1 MFPVPVE
8 VSWSEAAVWLTVI
21 LGAGFLVS
29 WLATDVGRLRRDPYI
44 LVLAIV
50 TVGLTGGYLA
60 WVDLGV
66 LAVLGHHVIE
76 GVMGGI
82 VAGVVVARGIVRLP
96 ATAPETERGSTWA
109 AVWQGGVYGVAEGI
123 LLSALPV
130 LVVWNAAQT
139 SGWPDTWSGAVASG
153 ALALLAGAV
162 MITVHHLGYWD
173 FRNRQLV
180 PVVLGCSVLSLAFL
194 LTGSLLAPVIGHVT
208 MHVVGLR
215 HGVALPPHE
224 HEKAPQATTPS

>member
-1 MFPVPVE
+1 MFLVPVE
-8 VSWSEAAVWLTVI
+8 VSWPEAAVWLTVI

-29 WLATDVGRLRRDPYI
+29 WLATDVGRLRRDAYV

-60 WVDLGV
+60 WADLGV

-76 GVMGGI
+76 GVLGGI

-96 ATAPETERGSTWA
+96 ATAPETERRSTWA
-109 AVWQGGVYGVAEGI
+109 AVWQGGVYGVTEGI

-153 ALALLAGAV
+153 ALALLAGAA

-173 FRNRQLV
+173 FRSRQLV

-194 LTGSLLAPVIGHVT
+194 LTGSLLAPAIGHVT
-208 MHVVGLR
+208 MHVAGLR

-224 HEKAPQATTPS
+224 HEKTPQATSPA